1 MSSISPLITFK
12 GGICDV
18 DVSFP
23 LAHPRFPIAL
33 GLLLTAPHLQQS
45 SKPYKV
51 HPQPTPGYIYLYT
64 EDGTAHASPAPP
76 APFYCGPR
84 YCWPR
89 Y

>member
-12 GGICDV
+12 GGICEV

-23 LAHPRFPIAL
+23 LAPPPIAL
-33 GLLLTAPHLQQS
+33 CFPLTAPHLQQS

-64 EDGTAHASPAPP
+64 EDGTVYPSPALPVP
-76 APFYCGPR
+76 SQYGQR
-84 YCWPR
+84 R
-89 Y
+89 